1 MSENQNGL
9 LVVLSGP
16 SGVGKGTV
24 CKQLNR
30 DLLNMELSVSL
41 TTRAPREGE
50 IDGVDYH
57 FVTEEQFQHAIDNH
71 LFLENA
77 PFVKNSYGTPLKP
90 VVDWLAQNKTVIL
103 EIETNGAQQVM
114 NKRPEALTI
123 FLLPP
128 SIDELRKRLKRRGT
142 ETEEQAQSRIQKA
155 IREVALK
162 DRYQYVVVND
172 DLENCVHQIEDIIQK
187 ERVKRGLI

>member
-155 IREVALK
+155 IREVELK